1 MEPVKLDTTEVQV
14 LPEGQF
20 RVASGTHPGYCV
32 LQLLI
37 KGKWCPLYEWR
48 DEKAALV
55 DQECY
60 NWYSCTYPKA
70 RFTTSFFMC
79 RIIGNER
86 HELSSSK
93 NIVRTVIILSGKNQT
108 VAFNAASTTWGFG
121 ASPRNVLKVCLW
133 TKAPGLDR

>member
-70 RFTTSFFMC
+70 RFTTSFFMY
-79 RIIGNER
+79 RMIGNER
-86 HELSSSK
+86 HHILNSDYV
-93 NIVRTVIILSGKNQT
+93 VRSGH
-108 VAFNAASTTWGFG
+108 STEATKSVTKVEDKAKLLLLIRDVFG
-121 ASPRNVLKVCLW
+121 VKLED
-133 TKAPGLDR
+133 TDGIDRYL